1 MLADLPENTLITA
14 DCGFIGYEF
23 WRALLD
29 RQVEFVIR
37 VGGNVRLLTRL
48 GRCRE
53 ANGIVYLWPSRA
65 VQSRQPPLMLRLVVV
80 HDGRRPWY
88 LVTSILDRR
97 RLSDR
102 DVAMI
107 YRQRWGIELFFRHF
121 KQTYHRGKL
130 RSHKA
135 DHAACELQ
143 WSLLGLWT
151 TMFYAKVQ
159 LAECGMEPDC
169 LSVAGMLKA
178 FGRALR
184 GGRCRLTLVDA
195 L

>member
-1 MLADLPENTLITA
+1 M
-14 DCGFIGYEF
+14 
-23 WRALLD
+23 
-29 RQVEFVIR
+29 
-37 VGGNVRLLTRL
+37 
-48 GRCRE
+48 
-53 ANGIVYLWPSRA
+53 
-65 VQSRQPPLMLRLVVV
+65 
-80 HDGRRPWY
+80 
-88 LVTSILDRR
+88 TSVLDRR

-121 KQTYHRGKL
+121 KQTYRRGKL

-135 DHAACELQ
+135 DHADCELQ

-169 LSVAGMLKA
+169 LSVPACSKRLGGPCVAGGA
-178 FGRALR
+178 G
-184 GGRCRLTLVDA
+184 
-195 L
+195 

>member
-1 MLADLPENTLITA
+1 
-14 DCGFIGYEF
+14 
-23 WRALLD
+23 
-29 RQVEFVIR
+29 
-37 VGGNVRLLTRL
+37 
-48 GRCRE
+48 
-53 ANGIVYLWPSRA
+53 
-65 VQSRQPPLMLRLVVV
+65 
-80 HDGRRPWY
+80 
-88 LVTSILDRR
+88 VTSVLDRR

-121 KQTYHRGKL
+121 KQTYRRGKL

-135 DHAACELQ
+135 DHADCELQ

-151 TMFYAKVQ
+151 TMFHAKVQ
-159 LAECGMEPDC
+159 LAEGGLEPGC